1 MSEVFLIQE
10 KRKWVHF
17 F

>member
-10 KRKWVHF
+10 KKKWVHF